1 MNLKTQYTEIID
13 RYLDGELSG
22 EELASFRKQL
32 LTNDDLRRELKL
44 QQEINNALGETEIVG
59 LRNQLKEI
67 HKGQHSGR
75 KEISLPRRIMASRI
89 SQLAAASILILLSLT
104 VFTNIFK
111 SELTANEKLFS
122 QYYDKYEPLNVRASS
137 SPADEI
143 YLNAVNA
150 YNKEDY
156 EQALVLFEEVLDS
169 DQNRMEANIMS
180 GVSNM
185 ELSKYKNA
193 SGSFEKV
200 IDHNNNLFI
209 EDAQWYLGFCYLKTD
224 HTEKAIEQFTK
235 IASST
240 SSRKDK
246 AKKILRK
253 IN

>member
-75 KEISLPRRIMASRI
+75 KEISLTRRILASRI
-89 SQLAAASILILLSLT
+89 SQLAAASIIILLSLT

-156 EQALVLFEEVLDS
+156 EQALVLFEKVLDS

>member
-1 MNLKTQYTEIID
+1 M
-13 RYLDGELSG
+13 SG

-32 LTNDDLRRELKL
+32 QSNAELRDELKL
-44 QQEINNALGETEIVG
+44 QQEINNALGETEVIG
-59 LRNQLKEI
+59 LRNQLEEI
-67 HKGQHSGR
+67 HKSQQSGR
-75 KEISLPRRIMASRI
+75 KEISLPRKILASRI
-89 SQLAAASILILLSLT
+89 SQLAAASIIVLLSLT
-104 VFTNIFK
+104 IFTDIFK
-111 SELTANEKLFS
+111 SDLTNEKLFS

-137 SPADEI
+137 NPGDEI
-143 YLNAVNA
+143 YRNAVNA
-150 YNKEDY
+150 YNNENY
-156 EQALVLFEEVLDS
+156 EQALILFEEVLDT
-169 DQNRMEANIMS
+169 DHNRMEANIMS
-180 GVSNM
+180 GVSNI
-185 ELSKYKNA
+185 ELSKYENA

-200 IDHNNNLFI
+200 IDHNDNLFI